1 MSLKI
6 NTNLASMTALRNLGM
21 TEDKFNISSTRLST
35 GLRIN
40 SAGDDPS
47 GLVISE
53 GMRAQL
59 NGLSQAVQNAQDA
72 VNMAKT
78 AEGALDEVQTL
89 LRNLRGLS
97 VQSAN
102 SGVVDAG
109 QLSANQA
116 SVRSIV
122 DSINRIAQNTSW
134 GSKKLLNGSAG
145 ASVGVTNTDLVKS
158 LYLGNS
164 IGGGIVRSGDV
175 SLTMTTAATQTT
187 TGGLATGFADGNAL
201 VTAGVVVIN
210 GTTIKAEAGETVS
223 AFVAKLNQQ
232 TASTGVTAEL
242 TGSGPV
248 QVKLT
253 SIKYGAN
260 FPINYNESVN
270 ILNGGSSAT
279 GTLGTNG
286 VFQITTN
293 VEPTGTASETFTGGQ
308 GPGVDG
314 LTLSSQA
321 GGRLS
326 LNPAANLMGPSTVIG
341 SLTAGVMKFQLG
353 ANSDQTANLS
363 VNSVAADQLGVAV
376 SPGKSI
382 ATLDLTSAAGATEAI
397 NIVDAAISQLSLMR
411 GEIGAFQSHFL
422 ESTMRSLEVASEN
435 LTASESSIR
444 DVDMAREMSEYTK
457 VQILRQ
463 SGMAVLAQANQS
475 SQNVLK
481 LLQG

>member
-1 MSLKI
+1 
-6 NTNLASMTALRNLGM
+6 MTALRNLGM
-21 TEDKFNISSTRLST
+21 TEDKFNVSSTRLST

-59 NGLSQAVQNAQDA
+59 NGLSQAVKNAQDA

-89 LRNLRGLS
+89 LRNLRGLA

-122 DSINRIAQNTSW
+122 DSINRISQNTSW

-164 IGGGIVRSGDV
+164 IGGKIVKSGDV

-187 TGGLATGFADGNAL
+187 TGGLSTSFADGNAL

-210 GTTIKAEAGETVS
+210 GTTIKAEAGDSVS
-223 AFVAKLNQQ
+223 AFVAKINQQ
-232 TASTGVTAEL
+232 SSSTGVTAAL

-253 SIKYGAN
+253 SVKYGAN

-270 ILNGGSSAT
+270 ILNGGNSAT

-286 VFQITTN
+286 VYQITTN
-293 VEPTGTASETFTGGQ
+293 VEPSGTASETFTGGQ

-326 LNPAANLMGPSTVIG
+326 LNPAANLMGGTTVIG

-363 VNSVAADQLGVAV
+363 VNSVAADQLGIAV

-422 ESTMRSLEVASEN
+422 ESTMRSLEVANEN